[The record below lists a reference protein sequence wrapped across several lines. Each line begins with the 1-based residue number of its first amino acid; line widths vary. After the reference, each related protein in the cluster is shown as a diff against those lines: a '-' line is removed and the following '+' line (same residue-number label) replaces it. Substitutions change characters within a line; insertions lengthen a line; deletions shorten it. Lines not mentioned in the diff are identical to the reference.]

1 MIWAANNTMKDLNSI
16 QQALINIFKVSIK
29 EDSLGELVRT
39 CHIELEKLM
48 GNKAKNFYLA
58 VYVGDSNYTLPYY
71 RDEKNHGPLNEPI
84 SFKGGLTDYIRKSGK
99 TECID
104 AKKFDALVAMTEGK
118 IKKVVGE
125 NAYEWVG
132 APLIYQDD
140 VHGVLVVQTYDD
152 TIHYTEED
160 VELID
165 YVSKNLA
172 LAIERKEKDRELNNY
187 KENLEKKVQKKS
199 KELLKKN
206 TVLKREIAKVKRSE
220 KIQKVLYNISEAK
233 SNTKNLRDLLSKIH
247 EQVDTLMDASNFYVA
262 IVVDKEKGLFRLPYI
277 VDENPEE
284 IENPDDIV
292 DLAGGFTDYV
302 LKTQTP
308 LLADQKRVK
317 KLEKSSAVKQV
328 GIVSQS
334 WLGIPL
340 KTPGGEIL
348 GVVAVQSYTDPHAFT
363 QTDADILSI
372 ISTTIA
378 GAVKYKELEEEKNS
392 LEEKLLESQKMEA
405 VGVLAAGVAHEFNNL
420 LSIIIGHAY
429 NGMKACEEKNG
440 NYKRYSKIEKASERA
455 AEIIEKLM
463 VFAQKR
469 ERGRYFI
476 NDMTRAIN
484 EAVVKARN
492 SIPAGCNI
500 SVNIKETLW
509 PVKIDRE
516 EIDDVLSN
524 ILDNALR
531 AVDGMN
537 NGIIKISAE
546 NFKGRP
552 IHSPLK
558 EACKYIYIKIEDNGR
573 GMDEETRSQIFNP
586 FFTTRDPGKGTGMG
600 LAIVYTILKEYYGTI
615 DVESEKGKGT
625 AVHIYLPTISFL
637 S

>member
-1 MIWAANNTMKDLNSI
+1 MKDLNKL
-16 QQALINIFKVSIK
+16 QQSLIHIFKVSIQ
-29 EDSLGELVRT
+29 EDSLEELVST

-48 GNKAKNFYLA
+48 GKDKAENFYLA
-58 VYVGDSNYTLPYY
+58 V
-71 RDEKNHGPLNEPI
+71 LNKY
-84 SFKGGLTDYIRKSGK
+84 KG
-99 TECID
+99 
-104 AKKFDALVAMTEGK
+104 
-118 IKKVVGE
+118 
-125 NAYEWVG
+125 
-132 APLIYQDD
+132 
-140 VHGVLVVQTYDD
+140 
-152 TIHYTEED
+152 
-160 VELID
+160 
-165 YVSKNLA
+165 
-172 LAIERKEKDRELNNY
+172 
-187 KENLEKKVQKKS
+187 NLEKKARKKS
-199 KELLKKN
+199 KQILNKN
-206 TVLKREIAKVKRSE
+206 ARLKREIAKVKKSE

-233 SNTKNLRDLLSKIH
+233 SNTRNLRDLLSKIH
-247 EQVDTLMDASNFYVA
+247 EQVGTLMDTSNFYVA
-262 IVVDKEKGLFRLPYI
+262 IVEDKEKGLFRLPYI

-284 IENPDDIV
+284 IENPDAIV

-302 LKTQTP
+302 LKTQRP
-308 LLADQKRVK
+308 LLADQKKVK

-328 GIVSQS
+328 GVLSQS

-348 GVVAVQSYTDPHAFT
+348 GVVAVQSYTDPHAYT
-363 QTDADILSI
+363 RIDADILSI

-378 GAVKYKELEEEKNS
+378 GAVKDKQSEEERNS
-392 LEEKLLESQKMEA
+392 LEEKLSESQKMEA

-429 NGMKACEEKNG
+429 NGMRACEEETG

-455 AEIIEKLM
+455 AELIEKLM

-476 NDMTRAIN
+476 DDMARAIN

-492 SIPAGCNI
+492 AAPAGCHI
-500 SVNIKETLW
+500 SVNIKGTLW

-531 AVDGMN
+531 AVDGSN
-537 NGIIKISAE
+537 NGMIKISAE

-552 IHSPLK
+552 AYSPLT
-558 EACKYIYIKIEDNGR
+558 EAYKYIYIKIEDNGR
-573 GMDEETRSQIFNP
+573 GMDEETRTQIFNP

-615 DVESEKGKGT
+615 HVESEKGKGT
-625 AVHIYLPTISFL
+625 IVHIYLPTISFL

>member
-1 MIWAANNTMKDLNSI
+1 MKDLNSI

-29 EDSLGELVRT
+29 EDSLGELVKT

-48 GNKAKNFYLA
+48 GKDKAKNFYLA
-58 VYVGDSNYTLPYY
+58 IYVGDSYYTLPYY
-71 RDEKNHGPLNEPI
+71 RDEKNHDPLNEAI
-84 SFKGGLTDYIRKSGK
+84 SLKGGLTDYIRKSGK
-99 TECID
+99 TEWID
-104 AKKFDALVAMTEGK
+104 AKRFDTLMTQGK
-118 IKKVVGE
+118 VKKVVGE
-125 NAYEWVG
+125 KAFEWVG

-140 VHGVLVVQTYDD
+140 VHGVLVVQTYDE
-152 TIHYTEED
+152 TIHYAKED

-165 YVSKNLA
+165 YVSKNIA
-172 LAIERKEKDRELNNY
+172 LAIERKEKHRELNEY

-199 KELLKKN
+199 KALLKKN
-206 TVLKREIAKVKRSE
+206 TVLKREIAKVKKSE

-262 IVVDKEKGLFRLPYI
+262 IVEDKEKGLFRLPYI

-292 DLAGGFTDYV
+292 NLAGGFTDYV
-302 LKTQTP
+302 LKTQTS

-317 KLEKSSAVKQV
+317 ELEKSSAVKQV
-328 GIVSQS
+328 GVVSQS

-348 GVVAVQSYTDPHAFT
+348 GVVAVQSYTDPHAYT

-378 GAVKYKELEEEKNS
+378 GAVKYKQLEEEKNS

-429 NGMKACEEKNG
+429 NGMKACEEKKED
-440 NYKRYSKIEKASERA
+440 YKRYSKIEKASERA
-455 AEIIEKLM
+455 AELIEKLM

-476 NDMTRAIN
+476 NDMAKAIN

-492 SIPAGCNI
+492 SAPAGCHI
-500 SVNIKETLW
+500 SVNIKGD
-509 PVKIDRE
+509 I
-516 EIDDVLSN
+516 
-524 ILDNALR
+524 
-531 AVDGMN
+531 M
-537 NGIIKISAE
+537 
-546 NFKGRP
+546 
-552 IHSPLK
+552 
-558 EACKYIYIKIEDNGR
+558 ACKN
-573 GMDEETRSQIFNP
+573 
-586 FFTTRDPGKGTGMG
+586 
-600 LAIVYTILKEYYGTI
+600 
-615 DVESEKGKGT
+615 
-625 AVHIYLPTISFL
+625 
-637 S
+637 